1 MSKTIQKLNEIEN
14 LYKKIFLLIL
24 GSILMVLPFYASGMS
39 MALLSD
45 NDVHWSTVNTIF
57 VCAGV
62 IFFVGGWA
70 FNSIAKAIVAMATRI
85 SEKLT
90 K

>member
-1 MSKTIQKLNEIEN
+1 MTKIINKITAIEN

-45 NDVHWSTVNTIF
+45 REVHWSTVHTIF

-62 IFFVGGWA
+62 VFFVGGWA
-70 FNSIAKAIVAMATRI
+70 FNSIAKAIVAMATRLFQNQG
-85 SEKLT
+85 K
-90 K
+90 

>member
-1 MSKTIQKLNEIEN
+1 MTKIIDKITHIEN
-14 LYKKIFLLIL
+14 LYKKIFLLL
-24 GSILMVLPFYASGMS
+24 FGSVLIVLPFYASGRS

-45 NDVHWSTVNTIF
+45 REVSWTTVHTIF
-57 VCAGV
+57 VSAGV

-85 SEKLT
+85 SEKLS